1 MRFIFSENGL
11 HSYKDGVLI
20 SDQNIAKELGNEY
33 LNKLINYLL
42 AELSRIEVPV
52 KRGNFIDFRKG
63 MINVSPVGRS
73 CSLQERLEFDK
84 FNRENGVLIGLKSRL
99 ECEFGDKMRFSI
111 GGQIGLDCFPHGWD
125 KSYCLQFVSEY
136 SEIYFMGDKTQ

>member
-1 MRFIFSENGL
+1 M
-11 HSYKDGVLI
+11 
-20 SDQNIAKELGNEY
+20 
-33 LNKLINYLL
+33 INYLL

-111 GGQIGLDCFPHGWD
+111 GG
-125 KSYCLQFVSEY
+125 
-136 SEIYFMGDKTQ
+136 